1 MKSVRILPV
10 LMSLLLLAGCT
21 MPSGDELLAAPKPP
35 GNYQTLQ
42 TKLEELLASGVSYTT
57 PTTGENRS
65 SVQLVDLDGDG
76 AEEAIVF
83 FRGATSATSNDF
95 KVYIYKKNGDDYRC
109 TGSIE
114 AKGAAIQ
121 SVEYPTITPDG
132 ARGIVVTWQLA
143 GNGTGALTMC
153 DFDDNC
159 APRGCTA
166 IRTAA

>member
-1 MKSVRILPV
+1 MQ
-10 LMSLLLLAGCT
+10 
-21 MPSGDELLAAPKPP
+21 AARCRPATSCWRRQAA

-121 SVEYPTITPDG
+121 SVEYPTITPVGRPRHRGHMG
-132 ARGIVVTWQLA
+132 AGRQR
-143 GNGTGALTMC
+143 NGRA
-153 DFDDNC
+153 DDV
-159 APRGCTA
+159 RL
-166 IRTAA
+166 

>member
-114 AKGAAIQ
+114 AK
-121 SVEYPTITPDG
+121 E
-132 ARGIVVTWQLA
+132 
-143 GNGTGALTMC
+143 
-153 DFDDNC
+153 
-159 APRGCTA
+159 PRSSRSN
-166 IRTAA
+166 IRPSPRTAAAASWSHGSWPATERAR

>member
-95 KVYIYKKNGDDYRC
+95 KVYIYKKKGVDYRC
-109 TGSIE
+109 TGSFV
-114 AKGAAIQ
+114 A
-121 SVEYPTITPDG
+121 
-132 ARGIVVTWQLA
+132 
-143 GNGTGALTMC
+143 M
-153 DFDDNC
+153 
-159 APRGCTA
+159 
-166 IRTAA
+166 

>member
-76 AEEAIVF
+76 AEEISSRFSIVKQ
-83 FRGATSATSNDF
+83 AWN
-95 KVYIYKKNGDDYRC
+95 N
-109 TGSIE
+109 
-114 AKGAAIQ
+114 
-121 SVEYPTITPDG
+121 
-132 ARGIVVTWQLA
+132 
-143 GNGTGALTMC
+143 
-153 DFDDNC
+153 
-159 APRGCTA
+159 
-166 IRTAA
+166 

>member
-76 AEEAIVF
+76 HSVLPRRDLGDEQRLQGIYLQEK
-83 FRGATSATSNDF
+83 RG
-95 KVYIYKKNGDDYRC
+95 
-109 TGSIE
+109 
-114 AKGAAIQ
+114 
-121 SVEYPTITPDG
+121 
-132 ARGIVVTWQLA
+132 
-143 GNGTGALTMC
+143 
-153 DFDDNC
+153 
-159 APRGCTA
+159 
-166 IRTAA
+166 